1 MTDAQ
6 LKLITYGIRIKLK
19 RGEALETIL
28 SSYVKLTD
36 EEKKTIRNIIN
47 N

>member
-19 RGEALETIL
+19 RGEELETIL

>member
-19 RGEALETIL
+19 RGEELETIL
-28 SSYVKLTD
+28 SSYVKLTN
-36 EEKKTIRNIIN
+36 EEKETIRNIIN